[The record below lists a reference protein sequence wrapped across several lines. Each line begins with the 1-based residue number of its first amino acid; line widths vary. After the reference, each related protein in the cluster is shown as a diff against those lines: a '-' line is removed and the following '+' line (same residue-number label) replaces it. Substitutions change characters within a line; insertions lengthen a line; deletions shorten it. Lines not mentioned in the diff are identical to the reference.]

1 MANRRPR
8 APALPI
14 KDPRGPKK
22 GQKMAIFGPL
32 RRKVQGEW
40 GGSAHSPDPT
50 AQSAHYAAP
59 RRTRAR
65 THAGR
70 VGRAVGG
77 LWWLLGGL
85 RPLLLLDWELRLGRT
100 ARVRR
105 KLESSA
111 GAKANFRGVPP
122 LQRVACSSMR
132 TTRNPCPARRSS
144 EGGSSVLDML
154 SHVSA
159 SHRDR

>member
-50 AQSAHYAAP
+50 AQSVSWLKSCAPPVTGPGRAGRRAGPGALLAESEPCAEAAP
-59 RRTRAR
+59 
-65 THAGR
+65 
-70 VGRAVGG
+70 AV
-77 LWWLLGGL
+77 
-85 RPLLLLDWELRLGRT
+85 
-100 ARVRR
+100 
-105 KLESSA
+105 
-111 GAKANFRGVPP
+111 
-122 LQRVACSSMR
+122 
-132 TTRNPCPARRSS
+132 
-144 EGGSSVLDML
+144 
-154 SHVSA
+154 
-159 SHRDR
+159 